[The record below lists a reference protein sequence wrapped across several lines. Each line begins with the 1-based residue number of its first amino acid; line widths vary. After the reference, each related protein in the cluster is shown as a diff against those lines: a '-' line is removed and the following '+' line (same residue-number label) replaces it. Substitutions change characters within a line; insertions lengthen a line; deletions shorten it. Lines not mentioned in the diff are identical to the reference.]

1 MIRYFVLV
9 LLCAVVFFASS
20 CSSLLTSTREAD
32 PSPLIKLSKETEAQP
47 EPQVKQDTAAPV
59 VQRATDNQPQDQ
71 DKQKAATPTSIV
83 GGARI
88 DKNCNH
94 TRKAYF
100 LEGAE
105 ELNLENY
112 YFDIPVVYNDAV
124 KKLIHY
130 YLNRGRDYF
139 EIYSERGGRYA
150 PLLGKMLE
158 DNGLPRDLIYLA
170 MAESGFQTKVKSYA
184 QAVGLWQFI
193 PSTGRIYGLKIDW
206 YIDERRDP
214 VKSTIAASKYLKK
227 LYDDYGDWEI
237 AAAAYNAGEGKVNR
251 AIARSKTDNFWKL
264 TKRRFFKAETRNY
277 VPKIMA
283 LAILGKNLNSFGFK
297 DIEFHGPLDF
307 TEIEVPGKTDLV
319 ALAQE
324 MKIDVEDIYF
334 LNPELLRWYIPHY
347 VEKYRLKVPTGAEV
361 VYKECCAD
369 KNFTANAFQKYRPNT
384 ATTIAQVAKKFRIQ
398 PSVLEDLN
406 GVSAS
411 KYVAKNQEVILPFRE
426 GQNIKEAMYADLYER
441 PRRHVLART
450 TYKKQIKM
458 AKASGQKLANPK
470 EYYTVQKG
478 DTLWTVSKKTGTPLN
493 VLINSNLSTVEGR
506 MIRQGDKIAVR

>member
-1 MIRYFVLV
+1 MMRYSVFVF
-9 LLCAVVFFASS
+9 LCSLVFFVSS
-20 CSSLLTSTREAD
+20 CSPLWTSTQKTD
-32 PSPLIKLSKETEAQP
+32 SLP
-47 EPQVKQDTAAPV
+47 E
-59 VQRATDNQPQDQ
+59 VQREIVAEPSKTDSSPEIQRAMDNQSQDQ
-71 DKQKAATPTSIV
+71 EKPKPPTRIV

-88 DKNCNH
+88 DKNGNH
-94 TRKAYF
+94 TRKVYF

-124 KKLIHY
+124 KKWIDYFLV
-130 YLNRGRDYF
+130 RGKDYF
-139 EIYSERGGRYA
+139 ETYSARGGRYA
-150 PLLGKMLE
+150 PLLGKTLE
-158 DNGLPRDLIYLA
+158 DNGLPRDLIYVA
-170 MAESGFQTKVKSYA
+170 MAESGFQTKAKSYA
-184 QAVGLWQFI
+184 RAVGLWQFI

-227 LYDDYGDWEI
+227 LYEDYGDWEI

-251 AIARSKTDNFWKL
+251 AIARYKTDNFWSLIK
-264 TKRRFFKAETRNY
+264 KRYLRSETRNY

-283 LAILGKNLNSFGFK
+283 LAILGKNLNYFGFGN
-297 DIEFHGPLDF
+297 IEFHGPIDF
-307 TEIEVPGKTDLV
+307 TEIEVSAKTDLV
-319 ALAQE
+319 ALTQE

-334 LNPELLRWYIPHY
+334 LNPELLRWYIPPY
-347 VEKYRLKVPTGAEV
+347 IETYRLKVPVGAEV
-361 VYKECCAD
+361 VYGECCANKD
-369 KNFTANAFQKYRPNT
+369 FTASAFQKYSPT
-384 ATTIAQVAKKFRIQ
+384 SATTIAQVAKKFRIQ

-406 GVSAS
+406 GVSAGAR
-411 KYVAKNQEVILPFRE
+411 VAKNQEVILPFRK

-441 PRRHVLART
+441 PRRHVRVQQ
-450 TYKKQIKM
+450 TYKGQIKL
-458 AKASGQKLANPK
+458 AKASGQKIANPK

-493 VLINSNLSTVEGR
+493 VLINSNLSVVDGR

>member
-1 MIRYFVLV
+1 MMRYSVLV
-9 LLCAVVFFASS
+9 FLCALGFFVSS
-20 CSSLLTSTREAD
+20 CSPLWTSTQKTDSLPEIQRA
-32 PSPLIKLSKETEAQP
+32 INV
-47 EPQVKQDTAAPV
+47 EPQVKQET
-59 VQRATDNQPQDQ
+59 
-71 DKQKAATPTSIV
+71 ATPIV

-88 DKNCNH
+88 DKSGNH
-94 TRKAYF
+94 TRKAYP

-124 KKLIHY
+124 KKWIDYFLG
-130 YLNRGRDYF
+130 RGKDYF
-139 EIYSERGGRYA
+139 ETYSARGGRYA
-150 PLLGKMLE
+150 PLLGKTLE

-170 MAESGFQTKVKSYA
+170 MAESGFQTKAKSYA
-184 QAVGLWQFI
+184 RAVGLWQFI
-193 PSTGRIYGLKIDW
+193 PSTGRNYGLKIDW

-214 VKSTIAASKYLKK
+214 IKSTVAASKYLKK
-227 LYDDYGDWEI
+227 LYEEFGDWEI
-237 AAAAYNAGEGKVNR
+237 AASAYNAGEAKLNR
-251 AIARSKTDNFWKL
+251 AMARYKTDNFWNLRK
-264 TKRRFFKAETRNY
+264 KRYLRSETRNY

-297 DIEFHGPLDF
+297 NIEFHGPIDF
-307 TEIEVPGKTDLV
+307 AEIDVSAKTDLV
-319 ALAQE
+319 VLAQE
-324 MKIDVEDIYF
+324 MKIDVEDIYS

-347 VEKYRLKVPTGAEV
+347 VEKYRLKVPVGAEV
-361 VYKECCAD
+361 VYGECCAN
-369 KNFTANAFQKYRPNT
+369 KNFVASAFQKYRSKS

-406 GVSAS
+406 SVPAS
-411 KYVAKNQEVILPFRE
+411 TRIAKNQEVILPFRE

-441 PRRHVLART
+441 PRRHVRAQQ
-450 TYKKQIKM
+450 TYKRQIKL
-458 AKASGQKLANPK
+458 AKASGQKITNPQ

-493 VLINSNLSTVEGR
+493 VLINSNLGVVEGR

>member
-1 MIRYFVLV
+1 MMRYSVLV
-9 LLCAVVFFASS
+9 FLCVLVFFASS
-20 CSSLLTSTREAD
+20 CSSLQTSTQKTD
-32 PSPLIKLSKETEAQP
+32 SSPE
-47 EPQVKQDTAAPV
+47 
-59 VQRATDNQPQDQ
+59 VQRAMNAEPQKTNSSPEIQRAMDNQPQDQ
-71 DKQKAATPTSIV
+71 DKQKTPTPIV

-88 DKNCNH
+88 DKNGNH

-124 KKLIHY
+124 KKWIDYFLG
-130 YLNRGRDYF
+130 RGKDYF
-139 EIYSERGGRYA
+139 ETYSARGGRYA
-150 PLLGKMLE
+150 PLLGKTLE
-158 DNGLPRDLIYLA
+158 DNGLPRDLIYVA
-170 MAESGFQTKVKSYA
+170 MAESGFQTKAKSYA
-184 QAVGLWQFI
+184 RAVGLWQFI
-193 PSTGRIYGLKIDW
+193 PSTGRNYGLKIDW

-214 VKSTIAASKYLKK
+214 IKSTAAASKYLKK
-227 LYDDYGDWEI
+227 LYEEFGDWEI

-251 AIARSKTDNFWKL
+251 AIARYKTDNFWNLMK
-264 TKRRFFKAETRNY
+264 KRYLKAETRNY

-283 LAILGKNLNSFGFK
+283 LAILGKNLNSFGFGN
-297 DIEFHGPLDF
+297 IEFHGPIDF
-307 TEIEVPGKTDLV
+307 AEIDVPSKTDLV

-334 LNPELLRWYIPHY
+334 LNPELLRWYIPHNI
-347 VEKYRLKVPTGAEV
+347 EKYRLKVPVGAEV
-361 VYKECCAD
+361 VYGECCAN
-369 KNFTANAFQKYRPNT
+369 KNFTASAFQTYRPNS

-406 GVSAS
+406 SCPAGTR
-411 KYVAKNQEVILPFRE
+411 VAKNQEVILPFRE

-441 PRRHVLART
+441 PRRHVRAQQ
-450 TYKKQIKM
+450 TYKKHIKL
-458 AKASGQKLANPK
+458 AKASGQKIDNPK

-478 DTLWTVSKKTGTPLN
+478 DTLWTVAKKTGTPLN
-493 VLINSNLSTVEGR
+493 VLINSNLGVVEGR

>member
-1 MIRYFVLV
+1 MMRYSVLV
-9 LLCAVVFFASS
+9 LLCALVFFASS

-32 PSPLIKLSKETEAQP
+32 PSPLIKLAKEAESQP
-47 EPQVKQDTAAPV
+47 EPQDKPQNKQET
-59 VQRATDNQPQDQ
+59 
-71 DKQKAATPTSIV
+71 ATPIV

-88 DKNCNH
+88 DKNGNH

-170 MAESGFQTKVKSYA
+170 MAESGFQPKVKSYA

-214 VKSTIAASKYLKK
+214 IKSTIAASKYLKK
-227 LYDDYGDWEI
+227 LYEDYGDWEI

-307 TEIEVPGKTDLV
+307 AEIDVPGKTDLV

-324 MKIDVEDIYF
+324 LKVDVEDIYF
-334 LNPELLRWYIPHY
+334 LNPELLRWYIPPY
-347 VEKYRLKVPTGAEV
+347 IEKYRLKVPVGAEV
-361 VYKECCAD
+361 VYEECCAD
-369 KNFTANAFQKYRPNT
+369 KKFTASAFQKYRPAS
-384 ATTIAQVAKKFRIQ
+384 ATTIAQVAKKFRIK

-406 GVSAS
+406 GVLAS

-441 PRRHVLART
+441 PRRHVRAQQS
-450 TYKKQIKM
+450 YKKHIKL
-458 AKASGQKLANPK
+458 AKASGQKIANPK

-493 VLINSNLSTVEGR
+493 VLINSNLGVVEGR